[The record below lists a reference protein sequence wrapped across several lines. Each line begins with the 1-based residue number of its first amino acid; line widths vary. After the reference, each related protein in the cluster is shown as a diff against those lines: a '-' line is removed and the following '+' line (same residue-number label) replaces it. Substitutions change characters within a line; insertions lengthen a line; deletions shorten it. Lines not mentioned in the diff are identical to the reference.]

1 MAPKKRPESSRRNLW
16 IATGLSVLMLAAG
29 MLLIDTVDGVH
40 LYRRLAIP
48 LGRLLLFIVVGLAL
62 GQVIEASGWTGKLG
76 AVAGPLFRFAGLGP
90 RCSAAF
96 ITAFVSGAAANA
108 MLYDYWRESKID
120 KRQLFLTNL
129 ANQLPAFFLHLPTTV
144 FIVLPLTGRAGVL
157 YFLITFVAA
166 LIRFVLV
173 LVYGRLR
180 PSTVPDVIAAG
191 PGDLAPVQGKKEG
204 IAGIG
209 RILKTKLPRRIAN
222 IATFVVP
229 IYIAVFLLQSAGMFD
244 WLRQWIAQWVTTAFI
259 PIEALSLVVLSFAAE
274 FTSGFAAAGALMNA
288 GVITIKQ
295 TVLALLIGN
304 VVAFPVRALRH
315 QLPRLMGIFA
325 PKMGL
330 QLMLLGQSIRIV
342 SLVLVGWAY
351 YMVW

>member
-1 MAPKKRPESSRRNLW
+1 MAPKKRPESFGRNLW
-16 IATGLSVLMLAAG
+16 IATVLSVLMLAAG
-29 MLLIDTVDGVH
+29 ILLIDTVDGAR

-48 LGRLLLFIVVGLAL
+48 LGRLLLFIVTGLAL

-76 AVAGPLFRFAGLGP
+76 AVAGPLFRFARLGP

-108 MLYDYWRESKID
+108 MLYDYWQEEKID
-120 KRQLFLTNL
+120 RRQLFLTNL
-129 ANQLPAFFLHLPTTV
+129 ANQLPAYFLHLPTTV
-144 FIVLPLTGRAGVL
+144 FIVLPLTGRAGLL
-157 YFLITFVAA
+157 YFLITFIAA
-166 LIRFVLV
+166 AIRFVLV
-173 LVYGRLR
+173 LVYGRLHPAAASGADAIGADEPTAERR
-180 PSTVPDVIAAG
+180 PRPAIW
-191 PGDLAPVQGKKEG
+191 PV
-204 IAGIG
+204 
-209 RILKTKLPRRIAN
+209 LKRKLPRRLGS

-229 IYIAVFLLQSAGMFD
+229 IYIAVFLFQSAGLFD
-244 WLRQWIAQWVTTAFI
+244 WLRRWIAQWVTTAFI
-259 PIEALSLVVLSFAAE
+259 PIEALSLVVLSFTAE

-304 VVAFPVRALRH
+304 VVAFPIRALRH

-330 QLMLLGQSIRIV
+330 QLLLLGQGIRIA
-342 SLVLVGWAY
+342 SLVLAGWVY